1 MLHTRWPIPR
11 VAFAVALLS
20 VAASAAPAAVPQVQD
35 RYAIP
40 ASDDGLP
47 GAGPIRRYE
56 WFQRLW
62 SERRSAWAGTLAQDR
77 GAVLCQ
83 VFPSSS
89 SKKRP
94 ADQLRALN
102 ALYLAAVKNDPGCQ
116 YDN

>member
-1 MLHTRWPIPR
+1 MLHPRWPSAR
-11 VAFAVALLS
+11 VVLAVALLS
-20 VAASAAPAAVPQVQD
+20 VAASAAPAAMAQD